1 MSNTNTKQQMSETHL
16 LGLLLALVGGFL
28 DAYTYICR
36 GHVFANAQTGNLVL
50 LGVYLTNGD
59 WLKAFHYFMPVLA
72 FVLGILIC
80 EMIQSR
86 LKWKQTFH
94 WRQAVVFLE
103 FVILVI
109 SGFLPLGT
117 SNAAVNIMVS
127 FVCALQVEAFRKM
140 NGNTFATTMCTG
152 NLRSAT
158 ENLYLYTKT
167 RDRKL
172 LRNSLQYYNVILFF
186 ILGAAVGGF
195 LTLRLGKGA
204 VWISCV
210 GLAAVF
216 LAMFHKAE

>member
-1 MSNTNTKQQMSETHL
+1 MSETHL

-86 LKWKQTFH
+86 LKRKQTFH

-167 RDRKL
+167 KDRKL

-195 LTLRLGKGA
+195 LTLRLGKEA